1 MDVDK
6 YGDMRLVSDECSKVR
21 ESAVYLA
28 LVLLYHKQ
36 AKAEHLRV
44 LLSIV

>member
-6 YGDMRLVSDECSKVR
+6 YGDMRLVSGECSKVR

-28 LVLLYHKQ
+28 LVLLYHN
-36 AKAEHLRV
+36 AKAEHIRF